1 MKALCYES
9 STSKKII
16 NKLSHSFKKP
26 LVIAITS
33 ATLCSLADWS
43 YSAPAI
49 QSPASSMISATIT
62 ASYTPASGSLVIGD
76 NHYAYTTQKE
86 PDKGEKSIQLQSYT
100 NIATTPTLHLKRL
113 KSVSS
118 PILSKT
124 LYLMTSGS
132 TRSIISVTKTK
143 GVMPASSHL
152 YKSGFNAQSTN
163 FQMTFTKSI
172 QPSGSST
179 WKTSL
184 PNGTLISITNHLSN
198 SNLSLP
204 DKIKKIIERFTKE
217 SGELKEQITKLGNE
231 VRDMVHSKKTI
242 ALLGGGIIITGLCT
256 LAACLTK
263 CINFEHFYDEYQNM
277 NRVIKKGQEIQKKQN
292 EEKNSDNSQDDLQ
305 KKPETS
311 ERQHLTNKIV
321 GQASGTTVALM
332 SSMPKGSIALL
343 PMISETASEDEAEDE
358 PEAKLESEPE
368 VPATHTET
376 NEHDTADED
385 DLNAVIAFFDNIAES
400 LQRPEEV
407 RRRSGL
413 LDNIVES
420 LPGFGD
426 EESSNLLEN
435 SGNSEESDFTNP
447 DKTEDSGLL
456 ETAF

>member
-16 NKLSHSFKKP
+16 NKLSHSLKKP

-33 ATLCSLADWS
+33 ATLCSLPDWS

-62 ASYTPASGSLVIGD
+62 ASYTPASGSLAIGD

-86 PDKGEKSIQLQSYT
+86 PDRGEKSIHLQSYT

-163 FQMTFTKSI
+163 FQMSFTKSI

-198 SNLSLP
+198 SNLSLS
-204 DKIKKIIERFTKE
+204 DQIKKIIESFTKE

-231 VRDMVHSKKTI
+231 VRDMSHSKKVI
-242 ALLGGGIIITGLCT
+242 ALLGAGIIFTGLYS
-256 LAACLTK
+256 LASCITK
-263 CINFEHFYDEYQNM
+263 CINFEHLYDKYQNM
-277 NRVIKKGQEIQKKQN
+277 NTVIKKGQEIQKKQN

-305 KKPETS
+305 KKPEAS
-311 ERQHLTNKIV
+311 ERQRLTNKIV
-321 GQASGTTVALM
+321 EEASGTTVALIH
-332 SSMPKGSIALL
+332 SMPKDPIALL
-343 PMISETASEDEAEDE
+343 PIISETTSED
-358 PEAKLESEPE
+358 EPE
-368 VPATHTET
+368 VPATQTET
-376 NEHDTADED
+376 NEHDTADREN
-385 DLNAVIAFFDNIAES
+385 LNATIAF
-400 LQRPEEV
+400 
-407 RRRSGL
+407 
-413 LDNIVES
+413 LDTMVES
-420 LPGFGD
+420 QPGLGD

-435 SGNSEESDFTNP
+435 SENSEESDFTNP
-447 DKTEDSGLL
+447 DKTEDSGIV
-456 ETAF
+456 ETSF